1 MNPAACRRLTRTPA
15 AVLGLFAVLS
25 STGCVALSYV
35 GSTNRGEEFGK
46 TWYVGGA
53 GSIGTVIGTTEV
65 PNGLRR
71 GKYRGAIEVFGWQ
84 AVLGG
89 TIRDQIDRGRNLDQA
104 HRLARR
110 IVEYMDTY
118 PDRPV
123 NIVALSAGTGIAAWA
138 IESLPE
144 HYRIRTAVFLASSLS
159 RRYDLTDVLRR
170 IDGHLY
176 VFSSP
181 RDPILANLVPI
192 AGSVDREWGVGTAAG
207 LYGFQVPPNTGPPT
221 RELYRLKMRHRP
233 YRSSFARY
241 GYNGLHTDAARQR
254 FIERVVTPLILHD
267 AIVAPPRDAPEREAE
282 LQVRPAPA
290 TPPGE

>member
-1 MNPAACRRLTRTPA
+1 MISAAGRRLTLA
-15 AVLGLFAVLS
+15 LASLLGLWAMLS
-25 STGCVALSYV
+25 STGCVALSYL
-35 GSTNRGEEFGK
+35 GSTDRGEEFGK
-46 TWYVGGA
+46 TWYIGGA
-53 GSIGTVIGTTEV
+53 GSIGTVVGTTEV
-65 PNGLRR
+65 PNGLRH

-110 IVEYMDTY
+110 IEEYMDAY
-118 PDRPV
+118 PDRSV
-123 NIVALSAGTGIAAWA
+123 NIVALSAGTGIATWA
-138 IESLPE
+138 LESLPE
-144 HYRIRTAVFLASSLS
+144 HYRIHTVVFLASSLS
-159 RRYDLTDVLRR
+159 RGYDLSEMLRR

-207 LYGFQVPPNTGPPT
+207 LYGFQVPPNAGPPT

-254 FIERVVTPLILHD
+254 FIERVVTPLILND
-267 AIVAPPRDAPEREAE
+267 TIVVSPRAAPAPEAAPP
-282 LQVRPAPA
+282 PAPA